1 MKGKGW
7 TSVVIHP
14 EPKVEEI
21 KALIGEIQDQQDKH
35 TLPLSTNCEDESSS
49 STQGKLQWV
58 PKK

>member
-14 EPKVEEI
+14 KPKVEEV

-35 TLPLSTNCEDESSS
+35 TLTLSKNHEQELSNPTH
-49 STQGKLQWV
+49 GKL
-58 PKK
+58 